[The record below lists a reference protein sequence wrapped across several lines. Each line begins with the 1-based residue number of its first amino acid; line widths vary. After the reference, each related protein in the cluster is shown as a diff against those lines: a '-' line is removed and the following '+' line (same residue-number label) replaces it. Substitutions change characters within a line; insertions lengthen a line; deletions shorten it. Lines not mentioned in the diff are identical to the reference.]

1 MATCALCFSQP
12 PRTAHPMVQFSCQ
25 PCEPMVIENIPFD
38 KYELEPSPLTQY
50 ILERRQ
56 PNTCWQVCTPPH
68 QYTPMLAGRSVHLP
82 ISTPQCLLAG
92 LYTSPSVHPNACWQV
107 CTPPHQYTPMLA
119 GRSVHLPISTP
130 QCLLAGL
137 YTSPSVHPNA
147 C

>member
-1 MATCALCFSQP
+1 MATYALCFSQP

-68 QYTPMLAGRSVHLP
+68 QYTPMLASQVWLIFSVFHFVTLYQGHNEGLGPQNECTWIIKLFFKLLIEPFVIFTTSVHY
-82 ISTPQCLLAG
+82 CL
-92 LYTSPSVHPNACWQV
+92 
-107 CTPPHQYTPMLA
+107 M
-119 GRSVHLPISTP
+119 
-130 QCLLAGL
+130 
-137 YTSPSVHPNA
+137 
-147 C
+147 